1 MTITRYFQRS
11 LSVVTTTRPL
21 GTEID
26 KETYGHRIELFGNR
40 PDFAYTYEHDEEIRG
55 YKVSFK
61 MTTYATQTPAVV
73 QFIEITGE
81 EVAVQEEAD
90 YLCRI

>member
-11 LSVVTTTRPL
+11 LSLVTTTRPL
-21 GTEID
+21 GMEID
-26 KETYGHRIELFGNR
+26 KETYDYRVELFGNR
-40 PDFAYTYEHDEEIRG
+40 PDFTYVYEHDEELSCGRVTI
-55 YKVSFK
+55 K
-61 MTTYATQTPAVV
+61 MTTYAVQTPTVV